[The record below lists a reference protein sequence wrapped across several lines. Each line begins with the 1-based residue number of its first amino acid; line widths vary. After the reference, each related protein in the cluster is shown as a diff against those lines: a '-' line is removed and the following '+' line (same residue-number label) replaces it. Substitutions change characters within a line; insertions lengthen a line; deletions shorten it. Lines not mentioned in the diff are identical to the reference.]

1 MISLTVQTTGARRV
15 NGHSLANAAS
25 VSECRTRCTGTL
37 LRTTKVFAAATDLP
51 DEYKPFPIP
60 PPKEVDS
67 DGEVTAYEDEE
78 ATNEIVHDLSVS
90 G

>member
-1 MISLTVQTTGARRV
+1 M
-15 NGHSLANAAS
+15 
-25 VSECRTRCTGTL
+25 TRI
-37 LRTTKVFAAATDLP
+37 FAAATDLP
-51 DEYKPFPIP
+51 DKFIPFPIP

-90 G
+90 PCPIAKHHKSVNL

>member
-1 MISLTVQTTGARRV
+1 M
-15 NGHSLANAAS
+15 
-25 VSECRTRCTGTL
+25 TRAL
-37 LRTTKVFAAATDLP
+37 AAATDLP
-51 DEYKPFPIP
+51 DEFKPFPIP

-90 G
+90 RYPCAAHYKAGNPYP